1 MDAKSKSQD
10 APRTPSGVTGE
21 ESAERPPGR
30 RRAGSHDPEGN
41 RRAVLDAARRLFGAH
56 GYRGAGVRA
65 IAAEAGVT
73 PGLVMAYFGT
83 KDALFREVVG
93 SGTGVTEDVLAA
105 ATHDTADVPAALAAA
120 YLNRWDRLPA
130 DDPWP
135 ALIRSAIGHAP
146 SAEMLRTILD
156 TQVGAPLAR
165 LLGDGPGA
173 EVRTALVRS
182 VLFGVIME
190 RYLFAHEPASSVPTS
205 TLTPA
210 LTQVLTAAF
219 TADAE
224 GCGAAG
230 AAADGAGVAPGPG
243 GRAGAAGTAT
253 PPDPTGS
260 HPAAPG
266 SAPLTP
272 PNAGA
277 QPAADDAAGT
287 AGPGAAGAGEAG
299 AAPARGSAGD
309 ADGAV
314 RPGAHR
320 ESAAEGGTPGGA
332 AVFGGLAAC
341 AQRHQAVVGKVVR
354 GYGISLPAYEVLAA
368 LREAGE
374 PYRRTT
380 GEVAARQGV
389 GAGGLTQHADR
400 LEAAGLI
407 RRERDAGDRRI
418 VHLCLTPEGGE
429 LADRVRAV
437 RDAQEEELLAPLG
450 PEDRRR
456 LAALL
461 GALGT
466 PDAAGTPGT

>member
-21 ESAERPPGR
+21 ESAERSPGR

-105 ATHDTADVPAALAAA
+105 ATHDAADTPAALAAA

-190 RYLFAHEPASSVPTS
+190 RYLFAHEPASSLPTS

-224 GCGAAG
+224 GGGAAG
-230 AAADGAGVAPGPG
+230 AA
-243 GRAGAAGTAT
+243 
-253 PPDPTGS
+253 
-260 HPAAPG
+260 
-266 SAPLTP
+266 
-272 PNAGA
+272 
-277 QPAADDAAGT
+277 
-287 AGPGAAGAGEAG
+287 
-299 AAPARGSAGD
+299 
-309 ADGAV
+309 
-314 RPGAHR
+314 
-320 ESAAEGGTPGGA
+320 
-332 AVFGGLAAC
+332 
-341 AQRHQAVVGKVVR
+341 
-354 GYGISLPAYEVLAA
+354 
-368 LREAGE
+368 LREAS
-374 PYRRTT
+374 P
-380 GEVAARQGV
+380 VPA
-389 GAGGLTQHADR
+389 
-400 LEAAGLI
+400 AAG
-407 RRERDAGDRRI
+407 
-418 VHLCLTPEGGE
+418 
-429 LADRVRAV
+429 
-437 RDAQEEELLAPLG
+437 
-450 PEDRRR
+450 
-456 LAALL
+456 
-461 GALGT
+461 
-466 PDAAGTPGT
+466 

>member
-21 ESAERPPGR
+21 ESAERSPGR

-105 ATHDTADVPAALAAA
+105 ATHDAAGAPAALAAA

-230 AAADGAGVAPGPG
+230 AAAHGAARAAPAG
-243 GRAGAAGTAT
+243 GGTGDAAGAAR
-253 PPDPTGS
+253 PE
-260 HPAAPG
+260 APR
-266 SAPLTP
+266 
-272 PNAGA
+272 
-277 QPAADDAAGT
+277 
-287 AGPGAAGAGEAG
+287 EA
-299 AAPARGSAGD
+299 
-309 ADGAV
+309 
-314 RPGAHR
+314 
-320 ESAAEGGTPGGA
+320 AAEGGIPGGA

-341 AQRHQAVVGKVVR
+341 AQRHQAVVGKAVR

-466 PDAAGTPGT
+466 SDAAGTPGTPGT

>member
-21 ESAERPPGR
+21 ESAERSPGR

-105 ATHDTADVPAALAAA
+105 ATHDAADAPAALAAA

-224 GCGAAG
+224 GGGAAG
-230 AAADGAGVAPGPG
+230 AAAHGAARAAPAG
-243 GRAGAAGTAT
+243 GSTGDAAGAAR
-253 PPDPTGS
+253 PE
-260 HPAAPG
+260 APR
-266 SAPLTP
+266 
-272 PNAGA
+272 
-277 QPAADDAAGT
+277 
-287 AGPGAAGAGEAG
+287 EA
-299 AAPARGSAGD
+299 
-309 ADGAV
+309 
-314 RPGAHR
+314 
-320 ESAAEGGTPGGA
+320 AAEGGIPGGA

-341 AQRHQAVVGKVVR
+341 AQRHQAVVGKAVR
-354 GYGISLPAYEVLAA
+354 EYGISLPAYEVLAA

-418 VHLCLTPEGGE
+418 VHLCLTPEGEE

-466 PDAAGTPGT
+466 PDAAGTPGKPAT

>member
-1 MDAKSKSQD
+1 MNDCFYEHSFNLSHVDAKSKSQD
-10 APRTPSGVTGE
+10 GPRTPSGVTREG
-21 ESAERPPGR
+21 STERPPVR

-41 RRAVLDAARRLFGAH
+41 RRAVLDAARRLFGLH

-93 SGTGVTEDVLAA
+93 GGTGVTEDVLTA
-105 ATHDTADVPAALAAA
+105 ATHDAADAPAALAAA
-120 YLNRWDRLPA
+120 YLGRWDRLPA

-146 SAEMLRTILD
+146 SAELLRTILD
-156 TQVGAPLAR
+156 TQVGVPLAR
-165 LLGDGPGA
+165 LLGDGPGT

-190 RYLFAHEPASSVPTS
+190 RYLFAHEPAASVPTGE
-205 TLTPA
+205 LAPA
-210 LTQVLTAAF
+210 LAQVLTAAF
-219 TADAE
+219 TAEAGGGAE
-224 GCGAAG
+224 AGPRAAAASARGSAFGAAG
-230 AAADGAGVAPGPG
+230 A
-243 GRAGAAGTAT
+243 
-253 PPDPTGS
+253 
-260 HPAAPG
+260 
-266 SAPLTP
+266 
-272 PNAGA
+272 
-277 QPAADDAAGT
+277 
-287 AGPGAAGAGEAG
+287 
-299 AAPARGSAGD
+299 
-309 ADGAV
+309 V
-314 RPGAHR
+314 RPEAPR
-320 ESAAEGGTPGGA
+320 EAAAEGGTPGGA
-332 AVFGGLAAC
+332 AVFGGLTAC
-341 AQRHQAVVGKVVR
+341 AQRHQAVIGKAVR

-418 VHLCLTPEGGE
+418 VHLCLTPEGRE

-437 RDAQEEELLAPLG
+437 RDAREEELLAPLG
-450 PEDRRR
+450 AADRRR

-466 PDAAGTPGT
+466 TDDAGATRGV